1 MAHGD
6 GFFFGSFLFT
16 SEQNP
21 QMSSPW
27 KTFLLQFLLK
37 MSEGPKQILDKI
49 EKLTDEP
56 SKEQT
61 TELPKP
67 VSSLTNSSGL
77 MAKAWVRPLMNFK
90 SIFMF

>member
-1 MAHGD
+1 
-6 GFFFGSFLFT
+6 
-16 SEQNP
+16 
-21 QMSSPW
+21 
-27 KTFLLQFLLK
+27 

-67 VSSLTNSSGL
+67 ASLTNSSGL
-77 MAKAWVRPLMNFK
+77 MAKAWVRP
-90 SIFMF
+90 SITRNIKRYFLQKIKIVHVMHKL

>member
-1 MAHGD
+1 
-6 GFFFGSFLFT
+6 
-16 SEQNP
+16 
-21 QMSSPW
+21 
-27 KTFLLQFLLK
+27 
-37 MSEGPKQILDKI
+37 MSEGPRQTLDEI

-61 TELPKP
+61 TELSKP

-77 MAKAWVRPLMNFK
+77 MAKAWVRTSINFK

>member
-1 MAHGD
+1 
-6 GFFFGSFLFT
+6 
-16 SEQNP
+16 
-21 QMSSPW
+21 
-27 KTFLLQFLLK
+27 

-56 SKEQT
+56 SKEQTEQT